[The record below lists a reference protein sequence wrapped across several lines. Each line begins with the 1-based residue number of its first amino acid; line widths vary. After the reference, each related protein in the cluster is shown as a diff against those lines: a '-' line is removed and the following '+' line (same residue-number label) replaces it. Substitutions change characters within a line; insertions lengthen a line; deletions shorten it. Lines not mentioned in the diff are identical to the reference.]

1 MDNKYFKV
9 PLFYLFV
16 ISFLGLSIRY
26 GFFTGNFLTDYK
38 YLLHTHSHIAFIG
51 WVYSILFL
59 LLTKEFLTEESIKK
73 GRFKLQFW
81 ITQLLT
87 IGMLVSFFTRGY
99 GVVSIILSSIFQ
111 FISYWFIISFYKY
124 AKYEKNDYAIKFAFV
139 SLFSLFFSSLGT
151 WSLAVVA
158 SKGFM
163 GSDLYLMCI
172 YFYLHF
178 QYNGWF
184 TFAIIALYLKK
195 FQAILSTKK
204 ICWFFY
210 LSTITLFSGYFLS
223 LLGFEVDSNLKII
236 AGLSGFTSLI
246 ALLMSFKE
254 VFNHIFA
261 NRKKMFLELLFLS
274 LVSIFSFSLKNI
286 LQFLSFLPIFKEMA
300 FQNHFVVISYIHL
313 YLIGFVTTSL
323 FITLIIS
330 KKIVFSNLS
339 RYGFHFLLSGF
350 AITEFL
356 ILEGG
361 FGIMHT
367 RALFGFSLLMMTG
380 ILLIAFFSINKEN
393 TENLDKDQ
401 LLS

>member
-1 MDNKYFKV
+1 MNSNYFKI
-9 PLFYLFV
+9 PLLYLFI

-38 YLLHTHSHIAFIG
+38 YLLHTHSHLGFIG

-59 LLTKEFLTEESIKK
+59 LLTKEFLSEEAIKK
-73 GRFKLQFW
+73 GHFKLQFW
-81 ITQLLT
+81 LTQVLIL
-87 IGMLVSFFTRGY
+87 GMLISFFKSGY
-99 GVVSIILSSIFQ
+99 GVVSIILSSIFP
-111 FISYWFIISFYKY
+111 FLSYWFIISFYKC
-124 AKYEKNDYAIKFAFV
+124 AKYEKNDYATKFVFV
-139 SLFSLFFSSLGT
+139 ALFSLFFSSLGT
-151 WSLAVVA
+151 WALAIVA
-158 SKGFM
+158 SKGFA

-195 FQAILSTKK
+195 FQEKLDLNKTRL
-204 ICWFFY
+204 FFY

-223 LLGFEVDSNLKII
+223 LVGFEVDSNLKTV
-236 AGLSGFTSLI
+236 AGLSGLLSII
-246 ALLMSFKE
+246 ALLLISKE
-254 VFNHIFA
+254 ILKNIIYY
-261 NRKKMFLELLFLS
+261 RKEMFLELFFLS
-274 LVSIFSFSLKNI
+274 LVSIFSFSLKNG
-286 LQFLSFLPIFKEMA
+286 LQFLSVLPIFKELA
-300 FQNHFVVISYIHL
+300 FKNRFVVISYIHL

-323 FITLIIS
+323 LINLIIS
-330 KKIVFSNLS
+330 KKIVFSKLS

-350 AITEFL
+350 AITELL

-380 ILLIAFFSINKEN
+380 ILLIVFFSINNESPKGDPD
-393 TENLDKDQ
+393 LR
-401 LLS
+401 